1 MVFPWWCGKL
11 YTCVYTCIPQAC
23 VHTWLKTTFI
33 TASQRWYYL
42 RPLFPRFCLPCCFIL
57 YRCSQPYSCYL
68 LVRENMYITDHHWSQ
83 NQSFSDMIISDASIF
98 QAFVNFTMHLLAVT
112 PGAYIIEIIM
122 QCCRY
127 TRSVCV
133 TWLKWVIPVSS
144 QNRYYNSYYIHGH
157 IVWSVFLL
165 RIWDHNYSRYKK
177 YW

>member
-1 MVFPWWCGKL
+1 MQLQGFPIDSHTFAWVRRMIIIIIWGHCSHGFVYLAVL
-11 YTCVYTCIPQAC
+11 YYTG
-23 VHTWLKTTFI
+23 W
-33 TASQRWYYL
+33 
-42 RPLFPRFCLPCCFIL
+42 
-57 YRCSQPYSCYL
+57 CSQPYSYYL

-83 NQSFSDMIISDASIF
+83 NQSFSDVIISDASTF
-98 QAFVNFTMHLLAVT
+98 QAFVNFTMHLPAVT

-133 TWLKWVIPVSS
+133 TWVKWVIPVSS

-165 RIWDHNYSRYKK
+165 RIWEHNYSHYKK